1 MKRVDRAHLEPFF
14 RLHRDAHLNIIRNWV
29 GQNSEE
35 SFDLA
40 DEYGLMV
47 LSDFWEST
55 QDYNMEAED
64 PQLFLANATDVVR
77 RFRNHPSIV
86 AWFGRNEGVPQPIL
100 NSGLDTLLRTEDG
113 TRLYM
118 PSSNAVNLQGR
129 GPITGGRRSTIS
141 RRWPRASR
149 SRSARPRSRRWRR
162 GSAPSRPRR
171 IAGRSAMSGPI
182 TTGTRPGTA
191 RSRASPTRWKNAS
204 ARRRASRISSA
215 RRR

>member
-1 MKRVDRAHLEPFF
+1 MIAARGGNIGMDDFMKRVDRAHLEPFF

-29 GQNSEE
+29 GQNTEDSF
-35 SFDLA
+35 FDLA

-100 NSGLDTLLRTEDG
+100 ARLHEAVVKTITEPSYVERQAQG
-113 TRLYM
+113 GSEIAPCSPEEMRKIQVAEIELYREM
-118 PSSNAVNLQGR
+118 MKV
-129 GPITGGRRSTIS
+129 
-141 RRWPRASR
+141 
-149 SRSARPRSRRWRR
+149 
-162 GSAPSRPRR
+162 
-171 IAGRSAMSGPI
+171 AGIEPE
-182 TTGTRPGTA
+182 
-191 RSRASPTRWKNAS
+191 
-204 ARRRASRISSA
+204 
-215 RRR
+215 